1 MTYTI
6 TDTAFPPCTE
16 QLVRYITQQPTPAC
30 SLTSIQ
36 QQPSILVNTATIY
49 QLKLS
54 VKNAGAE
61 PLTLRELDFN
71 WTQPNRITW
80 NTVQFPSGA
89 TAPGPGILS
98 GNFTVTLF
106 PTPGNCIGSGGCT
119 AGDLTV
125 PANGTET
132 LLINMA
138 KTNGN
143 PANITPSVINELCVR
158 YQTPT
163 QGLTVNDFTFKC
175 RIIPSVGPG
184 NPNACN

>member
-1 MTYTI
+1 MTTL
-6 TDTAFPPCTE
+6 DTQA
-16 QLVRYITQQPTPAC
+16 
-30 SLTSIQ
+30 
-36 QQPSILVNTATIY
+36 SILVNTATIY

-54 VKNAGAE
+54 LKNVGPE

-71 WTQPNRITW
+71 WSQPNRITW

-89 TAPGPGILS
+89 TAPGPGTS
-98 GNFTVTLF
+98 TGAFGVNLF

-143 PANITPSVINELCVR
+143 PANITPSVINEVCVR

-163 QGLTVNDFTFKC
+163 QGLTAADFVFKC
-175 RIIPSVGPG
+175 RIIPTAGPG